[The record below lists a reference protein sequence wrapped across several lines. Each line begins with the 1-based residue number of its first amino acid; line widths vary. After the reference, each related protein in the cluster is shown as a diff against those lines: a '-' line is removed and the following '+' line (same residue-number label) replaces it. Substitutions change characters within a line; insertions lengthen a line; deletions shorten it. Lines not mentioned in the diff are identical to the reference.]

1 MGQYSRSDMTAQDH
15 YQQLPLGAEGVEY
28 IRACLLDGRSLSHA
42 VAAANDLD
50 SGAAIAYLPP
60 GIQALSAGQFRA
72 GGVASAARS
81 EDVVGNALGQ
91 MLVEDGRI
99 LVGEDQ
105 LRRCSDA
112 AIVARPHGVVCY
124 LDEVYHLGTRDGVDD
139 QSIRGVLRR
148 TRSAMC
154 GELLFVTRWAGEIP
168 TSWPNRITD
177 LGLLAGSVEAIAAG
191 AFDGE
196 GYVVWKRSRSV

>member
-1 MGQYSRSDMTAQDH
+1 MTAHDH

-28 IRACLLDGRSLSHA
+28 IRACLLDGRSLSRA

-50 SGAAIAYLPP
+50 SGVAIAYLPP
-60 GIQALSAGQFRA
+60 GIRSLNAGQFRI
-72 GGVASAARS
+72 GGVASAAVS

-91 MLVEDGRI
+91 MLVEDGGI
-99 LVGEDQ
+99 LFGEDQ
-105 LRRCSDA
+105 LRLCSDA
-112 AIVARPHGVVCY
+112 AIVARPDGVVCY
-124 LDEVYHLGTRDGVDD
+124 LDEVYHLGTHDGVDE

-148 TRSAMC
+148 TRSAVS
-154 GELLFVTRWAGEIP
+154 GELLFVTHWAGQIP

-177 LGLLAGSVEAIAAG
+177 LGPLAGSVEAIVAG